1 MSRTNRCRRAFSF
14 DLALAKRS
22 SSAVDAIFAPERS
35 GAAAGGLGFLRES
48 GFFLAVRREVFDF
61 DTLKG
66 PLRSH

>member
-22 SSAVDAIFAPERS
+22 SSAVDAIFASARS
-35 GAAAGGLGFLRES
+35 GAAGFGFLRES

>member
-1 MSRTNRCRRAFSF
+1 MSRTNRWWRAFSF
-14 DLALAKRS
+14 DRALAKRS
-22 SSAVDAIFAPERS
+22 SSAVDAIFASARS
-35 GAAAGGLGFLRES
+35 GAAGLGFLRES